1 MRSGFTFG
9 KYLPFHK
16 GHQALM
22 DFALQQVDKLYVVVC
37 ASDREPLPVA
47 LRGAWIRETFDGEP
61 KLQVVELEYREEELA
76 NTSVASR
83 SVSRAWA
90 KKFKEVL
97 PPVEVVITSETY
109 GDYVAE
115 YMGIKHLPFD
125 PGRGQVPVSAGLIRQ
140 SVYEYWDFLPDA
152 VKGYYQRKVVFLGT
166 ESTGKSSIAAALSEV
181 LPAVLVTEAGRE
193 LIADSNFFTPALLEE
208 VAIVHARE
216 IERKC
221 AALSPLV
228 LIDTDVHI
236 TQSYARYR
244 FGSYLQLSQEV
255 YERNRA
261 HLYLYLTADLP
272 FEQDGTRLDVADRNA
287 LDVHHRQTLREFGV
301 EYIEIRGNW
310 KERLMRC
317 EAVIREG
324 FGLVKKGDQHIKHF

>member
-1 MRSGFTFG
+1 MRTGFTFG

-16 GHQALM
+16 GHQALL
-22 DFALQQVDKLYVVVC
+22 DFALAQVDKLYVVVC

-47 LRGAWIRETFDGEP
+47 LRGAWIRETFDGAP
-61 KLQVVELEYREEELA
+61 KLQVVELEYQEAELA

-97 PPVEVVITSETY
+97 PPVDVVITSEAY

-115 YMGIKHLPFD
+115 YLGIKHLPFD
-125 PGRGQVPVSAGLIRQ
+125 PARAQVPVSASLIRE

-152 VKGYYQRKVVFLGT
+152 VKRTYQRKVVFLGT
-166 ESTGKSSIAAALSEV
+166 ESTGKSSIAASLTEMFPV
-181 LPAVLVTEAGRE
+181 VLVKEAGRE
-193 LIADSNFFTPALLEE
+193 LIADSNVFTQALLEK
-208 VAIVHARE
+208 VALNHARE

-221 AALSPLV
+221 ATLYPLV

-244 FGSYLQLSQEV
+244 FGNYLQLSQEV

-272 FEQDGTRLDVADRNA
+272 FEQDGTRLDVADRNV
-287 LDVHHRQTLREFGV
+287 LDMHHRQTLADFGISYLEV
-301 EYIEIRGNW
+301 GGSWEDRLKQAETIM
-310 KERLMRC
+310 ER
-317 EAVIREG
+317 
-324 FGLVKKGDQHIKHF
+324 HFRLAAG